1 MRRCGL
7 PSRRQCR
14 GEPRR
19 TFPVQR
25 RRRRLRRWQAV
36 PLLARICA
44 WQSLTPPRGL
54 RALLAATVGRVAHPS
69 TTGAAVVDALRA
81 GAWAFGS
88 PATSIATAL
97 SLTGDGFWVF
107 PSGLGVAV
115 AAAARSELAAIP
127 DRYRHPIF
135 NTTSVEEIRTAGRK
149 GDRGRQQMALTAE
162 SLTAIGPVPALR
174 MAVAAFDSLAAL
186 LDRLWGGPA
195 AYRPVFP
202 VALFSKPAAAQQLP
216 HADACPMDMVGDPP
230 LVLGGLLAVEDGTRL
245 VTWPGAHD
253 VLLAG
258 GDVNSSRRHVVGVPT
273 GGALVFRGDAVH
285 AGVANPGRRR
295 HVRLHAYLV
304 REGFKRMEDLQNT
317 ARVDRGLSLLE

>member
-1 MRRCGL
+1 MRVELATL
-7 PSRRQCR
+7 PTFAAAAVPGVFGAPDAAMRSTVAAAV
-14 GEPRR
+14 PRR
-19 TFPVQR
+19 TPAHLSR
-25 RRRRLRRWQAV
+25 PEAAAAAAAV
-36 PLLARICA
+36 AGG
-44 WQSLTPPRGL
+44 PPPGEDLCMAVFDAPAGGL

-258 GDVNSSRRHVVGVPT
+258 GCELVAATCG
-273 GGALVFRGDAVH
+273 GGAHGGRTRVSWRRGAC
-285 AGVANPGRRR
+285 GGGQPG
-295 HVRLHAYLV
+295 
-304 REGFKRMEDLQNT
+304 
-317 ARVDRGLSLLE
+317 